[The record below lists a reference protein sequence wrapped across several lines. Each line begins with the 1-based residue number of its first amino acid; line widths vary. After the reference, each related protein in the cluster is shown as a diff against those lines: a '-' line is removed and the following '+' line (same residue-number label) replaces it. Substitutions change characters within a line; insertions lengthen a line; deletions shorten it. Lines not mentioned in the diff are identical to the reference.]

1 MKDNPEQDAQWIA
14 AMADLEDERGSIVVG
29 GAQGGVVAR
38 FRRAEAAAGAP
49 IVARPPAAAR
59 ARARVRRSFQ
69 AAEQNE
75 DRAA

>member
-1 MKDNPEQDAQWIA
+1 MKKNPEHEAEWIA
-14 AMADLEDERGSIVVG
+14 AMVELEDERGSIVVG

-38 FRRAEAAAGAP
+38 ARRARTAAEAP
-49 IVARPPAAAR
+49 VARPAAAR

-69 AAEQNE
+69 AAEQDG